1 MNDMMQQ
8 PQQQEEPQVTLTVK
22 ASWLNI
28 IIGGL
33 EEIPHKFSR
42 PVIDSVSQQAR
53 AQLENRP
60 EGPLSSKV
68 IN

>member
-8 PQQQEEPQVTLTVK
+8 PQQEEQQVTLTVK
-22 ASWLNI
+22 TSWLNI
-28 IIGGL
+28 IIAGL

-53 AQLENRP
+53 TQLENRP
-60 EGPLSSKV
+60 QGPLSSKV

>member
-1 MNDMMQQ
+1 MMQQ
-8 PQQQEEPQVTLTVK
+8 PQQEEPQVTLTVK
-22 ASWLNI
+22 TSWLNI
-28 IIGGL
+28 IIAGL

-53 AQLENRP
+53 AQLENKP
-60 EGPLSSKV
+60 QGPLASKV

>member
-8 PQQQEEPQVTLTVK
+8 PQQEEPQVTLTVK
-22 ASWLNI
+22 TSWLNI
-28 IIGGL
+28 IIAGL

-60 EGPLSSKV
+60 QGPLASKV

>member
-8 PQQQEEPQVTLTVK
+8 PQQEEPQVTLTVK
-22 ASWLNI
+22 TSWLNI
-28 IIGGL
+28 IIAGL

-60 EGPLSSKV
+60 EGPLASKV

>member
-8 PQQQEEPQVTLTVK
+8 PQQEEPQVTLTVK
-22 ASWLNI
+22 ASWVNI
-28 IIGGL
+28 IIAGL

-53 AQLENRP
+53 AQLENKP
-60 EGPLSSKV
+60 QGPLSSKV

>member
-1 MNDMMQQ
+1 MNEMMQQ
-8 PQQQEEPQVTLTVK
+8 PQQEEPQVTLTVK
-22 ASWLNI
+22 TSWLNI
-28 IIGGL
+28 IIAGL

-60 EGPLSSKV
+60 EGPLASKV

>member
-8 PQQQEEPQVTLTVK
+8 PQQEEQQVTLTVK
-22 ASWLNI
+22 TSWLNI
-28 IIGGL
+28 IIAGL

-42 PVIDSVSQQAR
+42 PVIDSISQQAR
-53 AQLENRP
+53 SQLENRP

-68 IN
+68 VN

>member
-1 MNDMMQQ
+1 MNNAMQ
-8 PQQQEEPQVTLTVK
+8 PQQQEEQQVTLTLK
-22 ASWLNI
+22 ASWINVLMA
-28 IIGGL
+28 GL

-53 AQLENRP
+53 AQLENKP
-60 EGPLSSKV
+60 QGPLASKV

>member
-8 PQQQEEPQVTLTVK
+8 PQQEEPQVTLTVK
-22 ASWLNI
+22 TSWLNI
-28 IIGGL
+28 IIAGL

-42 PVIDSVSQQAR
+42 PVIDYISQQAR

-60 EGPLSSKV
+60 EGPLASKV

>member
-8 PQQQEEPQVTLTVK
+8 PQQEEQQVTLTLK
-22 ASWLNI
+22 ASWLNVI
-28 IIGGL
+28 MAGL

-60 EGPLSSKV
+60 QGPLASKV

>member
-1 MNDMMQQ
+1 MNDMMQ
-8 PQQQEEPQVTLTVK
+8 PQQEEQQVTLTLK
-22 ASWLNI
+22 ASWLNVLMA
-28 IIGGL
+28 GL

-60 EGPLSSKV
+60 EGPLATKV

>member
-8 PQQQEEPQVTLTVK
+8 PQQEEPQVTLTVK
-22 ASWLNI
+22 TSWLNVLI
-28 IIGGL
+28 AGL

-42 PVIDSVSQQAR
+42 PVIDSISQQAR
-53 AQLENRP
+53 AQLENKP
-60 EGPLSSKV
+60 QGPLSSKV

>member
-8 PQQQEEPQVTLTVK
+8 PQQEEQQVTLTVK
-22 ASWLNI
+22 TSWLNI
-28 IIGGL
+28 IIAGL

-60 EGPLSSKV
+60 QGPLSSKV

>member
-1 MNDMMQQ
+1 MNDAMQQ
-8 PQQQEEPQVTLTVK
+8 SQQEEPQVTLTLK
-22 ASWLNI
+22 ASWLNVI
-28 IIGGL
+28 MAGL

-53 AQLENRP
+53 AQLENKP
-60 EGPLSSKV
+60 QGPLSSKV

>member
-8 PQQQEEPQVTLTVK
+8 PQQEEPQVTLTVK
-22 ASWLNI
+22 ASWLNVI
-28 IIGGL
+28 LGGL

-42 PVIDSVSQQAR
+42 PVIDSISQQAR
-53 AQLENRP
+53 AKLENKP
-60 EGPLSSKV
+60 QGPLSSKV